1 MIVHS
6 KMPLAIA
13 ERHGAHQE
21 RKKGM
26 TGAPHIGVRVGAD
39 GVGRGE
45 KGKGEQALYRCHC
58 GQWIVAD
65 ALHMS
70 SHAHAF
76 VSERKLT

>member
-6 KMPLAIA
+6 KMPLAIV

-39 GVGRGE
+39 GVGGGE
-45 KGKGEQALYRCHC
+45 KGKGEQAYVQMSLWAVDCCRCT
-58 GQWIVAD
+58 
-65 ALHMS
+65 
-70 SHAHAF
+70 AHVF
-76 VSERKLT
+76 SCTCMCQES